1 MLPPF
6 FFGRG
11 GNAGNNGWPL
21 ADADAMM
28 TSGSASRV
36 HHFFPGTREDGQ
48 FSALLCRSV
57 PVFSSSSSEG
67 VGVKFLLHP
76 LVCVVVSGLVRL
88 AVNHC
93 LE

>member
-1 MLPPF
+1 MSLGAKGKMMCSHFF

-28 TSGSASRV
+28 TSGSASRM
-36 HHFFPGTREDGQ
+36 HHFFRGTREDGQ

-57 PVFSSSSSEG
+57 LEG
-67 VGVKFLLHP
+67 
-76 LVCVVVSGLVRL
+76 
-88 AVNHC
+88 
-93 LE
+93 